1 MALGLR
7 GILREAL
14 GTVTGEPPARA
25 AQAITAH
32 AQASERL
39 TVWTQLGGA
48 VLFLVIYLAT
58 PSRFSVDSAFEPA
71 PIALLLYGVFVAA
84 RLWLAYRGPV
94 PVAVQAGA
102 IVLDFSLLYGL
113 IALLP
118 LAYDAPMALALKHTA
133 FAYAFA
139 LVALR
144 ALRLEPDWVAFSGA
158 VAAAG
163 WVLLAVFAASEP
175 GALTAD
181 PLVYF
186 STATVLPAAEFD
198 RVAALLAVTA
208 VLWLAVRRSRALVY
222 KAHISAAATKEL
234 SRFFAPEL
242 ARRIAGSDEVTA
254 LGLAEMRHAAVI
266 FFDMRGFSNMSR
278 SMTPHEM
285 VGLLSDYHALVVPLI
300 RAHGGSIDKY
310 LGDGILTSFGAV
322 EPSTSY
328 ARDALESALAIAKAT
343 DAWQAARQAEGKPA
357 PAIGMGIASGQVLFG
372 AIGTEDRLEYTVLGD
387 VVNLAAKLE
396 KQTKAEQVRGL
407 ATSETYVLAFEQG
420 FKTPL
425 EIRDKRPVAGISGQ
439 FDLVV
444 IG

>member
-158 VAAAG
+158 VAAAV

-208 VLWLAVRRSRALVY
+208 VLFYLFTRPEQ
-222 KAHISAAATKEL
+222 AAAAVKTFL
-234 SRFFAPEL
+234 GAFDAIVRFF
-242 ARRIAGSDEVTA
+242 TA
-254 LGLAEMRHAAVI
+254 LA
-266 FFDMRGFSNMSR
+266 SR
-278 SMTPHEM
+278 
-285 VGLLSDYHALVVPLI
+285 
-300 RAHGGSIDKY
+300 
-310 LGDGILTSFGAV
+310 
-322 EPSTSY
+322 
-328 ARDALESALAIAKAT
+328 
-343 DAWQAARQAEGKPA
+343 
-357 PAIGMGIASGQVLFG
+357 
-372 AIGTEDRLEYTVLGD
+372 
-387 VVNLAAKLE
+387 
-396 KQTKAEQVRGL
+396 
-407 ATSETYVLAFEQG
+407 
-420 FKTPL
+420 
-425 EIRDKRPVAGISGQ
+425 
-439 FDLVV
+439 
-444 IG
+444 